1 MDCSLENL
9 GGQKALIKAPN
20 ISPKPP
26 KSIFFIITAENSF
39 MKLKVAWLFQLLS
52 HRSFAESP
60 FTSSRGWTG
69 PGSWVCLHIVSSSS
83 FSSFF
88 RAGSA
93 GWMAKR
99 HDSSAH
105 PKLERVLNKTSKN
118 QTSMADLEAA
128 PVADVPIQDAA
139 LCSFYRKIRPLPCKE
154 KFKIQHILLP
164 LL

>member
-1 MDCSLENL
+1 M
-9 GGQKALIKAPN
+9 
-20 ISPKPP
+20 
-26 KSIFFIITAENSF
+26 
-39 MKLKVAWLFQLLS
+39 
-52 HRSFAESP
+52 
-60 FTSSRGWTG
+60 
-69 PGSWVCLHIVSSSS
+69 SSSS

-154 KFKIQHILLP
+154 KFKIPAHPSPIALSYLHLHQVCKKKQVDKSSINLSIIDGQIWSHWIISTFGVEKISAKEVWCYNRKSQRNFRKDGS
-164 LL
+164 